1 MHKKGDLDLS
11 LKAIIGIVFG
21 IIFLLIIFPL
31 IQNVY
36 YLLVPEEKDDSSYF
50 VDFVNRINGLKEG
63 EKSDL
68 QIFVAKDH
76 CFIAFS
82 KNQQE
87 YDNLKRSSNCNIDKS
102 CICRCIKLNEKES
115 MKCEECILSNL
126 DSIEFEQPYKG
137 LPLCGD
143 QELML
148 TLERK
153 GNSVTMIP
161 KTK

>member
-1 MHKKGDLDLS
+1 MYKKGDLDLS

-31 IQNVY
+31 IENVY
-36 YLLVPEEKDDSSYF
+36 NMLASNEKDDAASF
-50 VDFVNRINGLKEG
+50 TEFVNRINILKDN

-68 QIFVAKDH
+68 NVYVAENH
-76 CFIAFS
+76 CFIPFS

-87 YDNLKRSSNCNIDKS
+87 YDNIKRSSNCNIDKS
-102 CICRCIKLNEKES
+102 CMCRCIKSNEKEN
-115 MKCEECILSNL
+115 MVCEECIALDL
-126 DSIEFEQPYKG
+126 DSIEFEQPFRG
-137 LPLCGD
+137 LPLCN
-143 QELML
+143 QELTL

-153 GNSVTMIP
+153 GNSITMIP